1 MTIETPLEFWDIPL
15 VRAMFKDVPAGNR
28 EYWLQR
34 ARKRVFRRGEAVF
47 HRGEP
52 PRSFHIIISG
62 RAKLT
67 VASDEGDELL
77 LGLRCAGDC
86 LGEVA
91 VIDGGPYPETA
102 IAVEDCTT
110 TISWSRD
117 EMLALMEESSVA
129 VMSLI
134 RTLTE
139 RVRRGNQRLESH
151 YLHNLDARM
160 ARCLLELAED
170 HGSPVADGIV
180 VEFPLTQ
187 SELAA
192 MVGATRVR
200 VNLLLG
206 QYQDAGLL
214 RLGKGILTI
223 LQPYELKKRARL

>member
-1 MTIETPLEFWDIPL
+1 MTTETTPEFWEVPL
-15 VRAMFKDVPAGNR
+15 VRAMFKDVPARNR
-28 EYWLQR
+28 DYWLQR
-34 ARKRVFRRGEAVF
+34 ARKRVFRRGEAIF
-47 HRGEP
+47 HRGDP
-52 PRSFHIIISG
+52 PRSLHIVISG
-62 RAKLT
+62 RIKLT
-67 VASDEGDELL
+67 IASEEGDEMVLA
-77 LGLRCAGDC
+77 LRGAGDC

-102 IAVEDCTT
+102 IAVEEYTT

-117 EMLALMEESSVA
+117 EVLALMEESSVA
-129 VMSLI
+129 VMCLI

-192 MVGATRVR
+192 MLGATRVR

-214 RLGKGILTI
+214 RLGKGTLTI
-223 LQPYELKKRARL
+223 LQPHELKKRGRL